1 MNQRTLRKQQEL
13 TRRMEKLEAET
24 LRRTKLL
31 SANDPTDNPA
41 DLVERKIRDPL
52 NWLQRHTQTKDPHWR
67 EVGAD
72 SPYRPF
78 PEKPY
83 FRPIIETLRREPIVF
98 CLKSRDLML
107 SWLVAGFFTHDC
119 MTHPGVEILF
129 QSQTEEKAAELV
141 DYAKC
146 LYERQDEDIKDR
158 YPLAQ
163 SLGKQS
169 SLELN
174 FRDGNRIVGIP
185 HGADKIRSYH
195 PTALFIDEA
204 AFIPDADASFNEA
217 IAAVQKIVALS
228 SAGPGFFEDVCVSAQ

>member
-1 MNQRTLRKQQEL
+1 MTPRTLKKQQEL
-13 TRRMEKLEAET
+13 QRRLEELEKSTRPAQ
-24 LRRTKLL
+24 LL
-31 SANDPTDNPA
+31 QAGEPA
-41 DLVERKIRDPL
+41 PDLLDVVKQKVRDPL
-52 NWLQRHTQTKDPHWR
+52 HWLQNHTQTKDPHWR
-67 EVGAD
+67 EVGAA

-78 PEKPY
+78 PDKPY
-83 FRPIIETLRREPIVF
+83 FRPILDIVRREPVLF
-98 CLKSRDLML
+98 CVKSRDLML
-107 SWLVAGFFTHDC
+107 SWLVVGFFTHDC

-141 DYAKC
+141 EYARC
-146 LYERQDEDIKDR
+146 LYDRQDDDIKTR

-163 SLGKQS
+163 PLSKQS
-169 SLELN
+169 ALELN

-217 IAAVQKIVALS
+217 IAAVQKIVVLS
-228 SAGPGFFEDVCVSAQ
+228 SAGPGFFEEVCESAE